1 MLLMEFSIH
10 ALISNMIFYDNSSTN
25 TGGVYDTLIC
35 SFSASKVWAAFL
47 ASLLATHE
55 NIWSMFSYVWPTT
68 KKDILISQKVKHVI

>member
-10 ALISNMIFYDNSSTN
+10 ALISNKDDNSSTN

>member
-10 ALISNMIFYDNSSTN
+10 ALISNKDDNSSTN

-35 SFSASKVWAAFL
+35 SFSASKVWASFL

-55 NIWSMFSYVWPTT
+55 NI
-68 KKDILISQKVKHVI
+68 